1 MPCPKSNPKKKGKVV
16 GEKWLTE
23 SMQHSREFHNASVE
37 VPEVVAEFTVDKKS
51 YKNIREKSILQ
62 KRSRKAQPKDGTY
75 HNIYNKKRI
84 PDQSNKLNLG
94 L

>member
-62 KRSRKAQPKDGTY
+62 KRSRNAQPTDGTY

-84 PDQSNKLNLG
+84 PDQFNKLNLG